1 MRSDRRCEATHIQAR
16 PGWPVRADTPPRGVS
31 DDASA
36 NKLSEAVDGVLE
48 EHAAGFADQL
58 VDEPVQRPSDLEASD
73 ADANLHSGAV
83 NGGTSELYQQRIVRP
98 MPGFGRAET
107 PVENLYLGKLRR
119 HFGRRRVHGVCG
131 RNPVRAALPS
141 ERTWLAATSAQPNSS
156 VLDNR

>member
-83 NGGTSELYQQRIVRP
+83 NGGTYELYQQRIVRP
-98 MPGFGRAET
+98 MPGF
-107 PVENLYLGKLRR
+107 
-119 HFGRRRVHGVCG
+119 
-131 RNPVRAALPS
+131 
-141 ERTWLAATSAQPNSS
+141 
-156 VLDNR
+156 